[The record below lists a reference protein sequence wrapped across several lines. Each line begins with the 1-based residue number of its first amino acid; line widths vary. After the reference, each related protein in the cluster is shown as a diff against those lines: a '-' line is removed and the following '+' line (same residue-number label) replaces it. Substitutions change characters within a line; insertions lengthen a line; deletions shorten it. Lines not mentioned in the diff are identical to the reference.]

1 MQPCLCEAW
10 KYAEILFIAILVI
23 LAEGALFV
31 ISGSIAVGGDV
42 MHTIVDSL
50 GYLLPIG
57 IAVAIYASKVID
69 ENLFRLRGGI
79 AQTALLFLV
88 GVLIMVGGVYRLYVP
103 SVINPLAMVLGGL
116 VGVSGNLVME
126 RMAHRFHDHA
136 TGRILYLHVL
146 ADLIISGAV
155 VTAGVAVYVTK
166 IAAIEAFAAIAIGAY
181 ITFWLAREAVQVTL
195 EKHEHLRP

>member
-1 MQPCLCEAW
+1 M
-10 KYAEILFIAILVI
+10 
-23 LAEGALFV
+23 
-31 ISGSIAVGGDV
+31 
-42 MHTIVDSL
+42 VDEDRL
-50 GYLLPIG
+50 
-57 IAVAIYASKVID
+57 
-69 ENLFRLRGGI
+69 RLRGGI
-79 AQTALLFLV
+79 AQTILLFLV
-88 GVLIMVGGVYRLYVP
+88 GMLIMMGGVYRLYVP
-103 SVINPLAMVLGGL
+103 SVINPLAMIFGGL

-155 VTAGVAVYVTK
+155 IVAGAVVYITK
-166 IAAIEAFAAIAIGAY
+166 ITAIEALAAIAIGAY